1 MTGVCQ
7 NNGVELKH
15 KVKKGCSMKTKIYC
29 KTVAKGQQA
38 FYLVADNKEYYLFS
52 QDYRSSVKAYFVAGI
67 SIRETGNYSNAPGVA
82 VKRTLDKLKTYIPYI
97 EKEYG
102 IAVMDKTKKRQSQK
116 RREPYKRQ
124 SFNWKT
130 VDWEYAY

>member
-7 NNGVELKH
+7 KDVVDFEYKI
-15 KVKKGCSMKTKIYC
+15 KKRWIMKTKVYC
-29 KTVAKGQQA
+29 KTVARGQQA
-38 FYLVADNKEYYLFS
+38 FYLVVNNKEYYLFS
-52 QDYRSSVKAYFVAGI
+52 QDYRVSVKEYFMSGI
-67 SIRETGNYSNAPGVA
+67 SIRETMNFANAHSTA
-82 VKRTLDKLKTYIPYI
+82 VRRTLDKLKTYIPYI

-102 IAVMDKTKKRQSQK
+102 IVVMEKTRKNQDKKRNK
-116 RREPYKRQ
+116 PYKRQ